1 MMADSRY
8 VEGDIEIAAY
18 LEFRGFRCTETHY
31 EPSKQ
36 YKFIFEDDDGKC
48 LQVAREFL
56 QSDFKRY
63 ADNLVAMRR
72 RLSIEKNAWASRAIP
87 SRR

>member
-1 MMADSRY
+1 MAPENFRY

-36 YKFIFEDDDGKC
+36 YRFIFDDPERKA
-48 LQVAREFL
+48 LEAAREFL
-56 QSDFKRY
+56 ASDYKKY
-63 ADNLVAMRR
+63 ADSLVAMRR
-72 RLSIEKNAWASRAIP
+72 RLSIEKNAWS
-87 SRR
+87 SKVVRR